1 MLKNSNRFL
10 HKNPKTNNGKIAKT
24 REIGKQLQTINIAQ
38 IQSSSDKE
46 DCKQNKMILAKTL
59 SIINDQIY
67 LRHSLKK
74 SMEMEQTFHAK
85 INDLKQKNKG
95 N

>member
-1 MLKNSNRFL
+1 MEKLQKL
-10 HKNPKTNNGKIAKT
+10 EKLENNY
-24 REIGKQLQTINIAQ
+24 KQLISRKNRAQ
-38 IQSSSDKE
+38 YSTTDKE
-46 DCKQNKMILAKTL
+46 NCKQNKIILDKML
-59 SIINDQIY
+59 SIINDQKY